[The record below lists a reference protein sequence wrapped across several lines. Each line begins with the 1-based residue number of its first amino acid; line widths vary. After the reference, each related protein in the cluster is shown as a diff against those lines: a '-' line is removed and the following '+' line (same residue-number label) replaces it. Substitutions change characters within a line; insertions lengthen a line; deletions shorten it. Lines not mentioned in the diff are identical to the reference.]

1 MGQADHKRPEAD
13 WHRFFMDLAVR
24 TAQMSKDP
32 DRKVGAVLVSP
43 DRRQLSVGYNGFP
56 ASVPDNPGWLE
67 DKERKLKHMVHAEPN
82 CLRQAPFSPIGCTL
96 YVTRFPCYD
105 CAAEHILF
113 YGVKHVVAPRPDFG
127 HLRWGESWIHAQAR
141 LQAAGVKITYMEVE

>member
-1 MGQADHKRPEAD
+1 MDEAPIKRSQGYWD
-13 WHRFFMDLAVR
+13 GFFMGLAR
-24 TAQMSKDP
+24 QAALCSKDP

-43 DRRQLSVGYNGFP
+43 DRRQLSIGYNGFP
-56 ASVPDNPGWLE
+56 ASVPDRPEWLE

-82 CLRQAPFSPIGCTL
+82 CLLQAPFSPIGCTL